1 VLAGSTLGTLAFW
14 RQRHPRGAEEP
25 PAGPDPAEELR
36 AKLAASKAA
45 AVEAP
50 PAEPPAAEPPPPDTQ
65 AGPAAAAEPPEP
77 SLDPDARRRSA
88 HERARTAIEELGSS
102 D

>member
-14 RQRHPRGAEEP
+14 RRRHPRGAGEP
-25 PAGPDPAEELR
+25 PAGPDPADELR

-50 PAEPPAAEPPPPDTQ
+50 PSEPAPLDVQ
-65 AGPAAAAEPPEP
+65 AGHAAAVAEPPEP
-77 SLDPDARRRSA
+77 ALDPDARRRSA
-88 HERARTAIEELGSS
+88 HERARTAMEELGSS